1 MKRVAVAVVV
11 VAVAIGS
18 LAGFGE
24 AQPSPKPTEP
34 GPKAKV
40 TEAAP
45 KGKAPE
51 ADPKTKATPPGDF
64 AIGRIEA
71 VRPGNPTVL
80 VVQVVE
86 ASDSVRRIKVDG
98 RLTVD
103 LSSGVLRGI
112 EGGAAGLQVGG
123 QVKLEG
129 VVRDGR
135 LVVARASVLRG
146 K

>member
-18 LAGFGE
+18 LAGPGE
-24 AQPSPKPTEP
+24 AQQS
-34 GPKAKV
+34 PKAKA

-51 ADPKTKATPPGDF
+51 TDPKTKATPPGDF

-80 VVQVVE
+80 IVQVVE

-103 LSSGVLRGI
+103 LSSAVLRGI

-135 LVVARASVLRG
+135 LVVARAWVLRG